1 MSNSFGRVDS
11 DNNVFV
17 TDNGVERQVG
27 QYAAGDADAALAF
40 FVGRFTALES
50 QVRILEQRIKSGV
63 DAKSL
68 KKQFDTLTAE
78 LVAPNVVG
86 DVESLRIRLAAVAPL
101 IEAQAAA
108 RAEENKEVV
117 AAALKARE
125 ELVLKAEALAASD
138 PAKTIWKTATA
149 TLNELFEAW
158 QASQK
163 SGPKLPKAEADALWK
178 RFSTA
183 RTKVEAAKRAF
194 FASADAA
201 AKAAKASKT
210 SIVEKAEALAASG
223 SDSVADYRKLL
234 DAWKAAGRSN
244 SKVDDALWARFKA
257 AGDAIY
263 SRKGEAVAEASASQ
277 NEALE
282 AKLALLKELD
292 GINPETDLSGAKKML
307 AGIQDRWEKA
317 GRVAKDQI
325 GNTEDKLRAIEA
337 RVRKA
342 EADYWKA
349 NDPAA
354 KARKDDA
361 TVKLEEAISKL
372 ERELKA
378 AEAKGD
384 KKAIADLSDSI
395 AARKSWLAAISGSA
409 N

>member
-50 QVRILEQRIKSGV
+50 QVKILEQRIKSGV

-68 KKQFDTLTAE
+68 KKQFDTLKAD
-78 LVAPNVVG
+78 LVAPNAVG
-86 DVESLRIRLAAVAPL
+86 DIESLRVRLAAVAPL

-108 RAEENKEVV
+108 RAEENKEVI

-138 PAKTIWKTATA
+138 PSKTIWKTATA
-149 TLNELFEAW
+149 NLNELFEAW

-163 SGPKLPKAEADALWK
+163 TGPKLPKAEADALWK
-178 RFSTA
+178 RFSAA
-183 RTKVEAAKRAF
+183 RTKVESAKRAF

-201 AKAAKASKT
+201 AKASKATKT
-210 SIVEKAEALAASG
+210 AIVEKAEALAAAG
-223 SDSVADYRKLL
+223 SDSVAEYRKLL

-257 AGDAIY
+257 AGDLIY
-263 SRKGEAVAEASASQ
+263 SRKGEAVAEATATQ

-282 AKLALLKELD
+282 AKLLLLKELD
-292 GINPETDLSGAKKML
+292 GINPESDLAGAKKML

-342 EADYWKA
+342 EADFWKA

-361 TVKLEEAISKL
+361 TVKLEEAIAKL
-372 ERELKA
+372 EKELTA

-384 KKAIADLSDSI
+384 KKAVTNLTESI
-395 AARKSWLAAISGSA
+395 AARKSWLAAISGSS